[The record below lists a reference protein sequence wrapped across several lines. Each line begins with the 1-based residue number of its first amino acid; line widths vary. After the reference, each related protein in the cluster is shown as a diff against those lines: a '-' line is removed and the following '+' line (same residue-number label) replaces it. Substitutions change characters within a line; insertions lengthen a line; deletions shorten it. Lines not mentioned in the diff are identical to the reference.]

1 MLWKHFFFK
10 LKKTKFLFGK
20 NEKNIIKNTESETNN
35 MKDDMVLH
43 VASSMMIMFVQIYSV
58 YCKEIWSLTIK
69 DVYMFYMFKRSLQ
82 LFLKGWIGKTE

>member
-1 MLWKHFFFK
+1 MKTFFF
-10 LKKTKFLFGK
+10 LSSRRQSFLFGK

-58 YCKEIWSLTIK
+58 YCKEI
-69 DVYMFYMFKRSLQ
+69 
-82 LFLKGWIGKTE
+82 